1 MKVLSRKAFRQ
12 ASGKIRR
19 FLFVRFRKEY
29 ISEQQELRVGE
40 CNQCGNCC
48 EILFKCPFLVRQD
61 DDLTFCSIYENRPGQ
76 CGAFPIDEKC
86 LSEVDFD
93 CTYSFA
99 PETAQEAQPGTALLQ
114 IESD

>member
-1 MKVLSRKAFRQ
+1 M
-12 ASGKIRR
+12 
-19 FLFVRFRKEY
+19 
-29 ISEQQELRVGE
+29 
-40 CNQCGNCC
+40 
-48 EILFKCPFLVRQD
+48 
-61 DDLTFCSIYENRPGQ
+61 TFCSIYENRPGQ